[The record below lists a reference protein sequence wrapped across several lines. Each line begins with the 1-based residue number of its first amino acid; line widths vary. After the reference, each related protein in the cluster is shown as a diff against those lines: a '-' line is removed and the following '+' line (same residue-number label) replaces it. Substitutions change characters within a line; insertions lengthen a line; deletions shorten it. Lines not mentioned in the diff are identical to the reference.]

1 MKLLKIAPIILLLI
15 TLISSCTK
23 EESID
28 TGGTGNPSTGSGALQ
43 GTWKFV
49 SITGK
54 DSTVHIY
61 RDAGTELRFEIVAN
75 LSSSNPKGSYIFSG
89 NTITAQGVG
98 YDYQSPVTER
108 EYENNVFQSEQIIP
122 LNGTIAPV
130 SGSSQYKLIGTDSMY
145 LDNNMLGGMSSAP
158 GGLKYKIEG
167 SKLSLFVKEI
177 YADSAIDN
185 GVMVIEKINTSV
197 TVVLQKQ

>member
-1 MKLLKIAPIILLLI
+1 MKLLKIAPFLLLI
-15 TLISSCTK
+15 AFISSCTK

-28 TGGTGNPSTGSGALQ
+28 TGGTGNPSNGSGTLQ

-49 SITGK
+49 SISGK
-54 DSTVHIY
+54 DSTVHIF
-61 RDAGTELRFEIVAN
+61 RDAGTELRYEIVAN
-75 LSSSNPKGSYIFSG
+75 LSSSNPKGSYVFSG

-98 YDYQSPVTER
+98 YDYQSPTTER
-108 EYENNVFQSEQIIP
+108 EYENNVFQSEQKIP
-122 LNGTIAPV
+122 LSGTIAPV

-158 GGLKYKIEG
+158 GGLKYKLEG

-177 YADSAIDN
+177 YADSVIDN
-185 GVMVIEKINTSV
+185 GVTVIEKINTSV
-197 TVVLQKQ
+197 TVILQKQ